1 MTRSDRTTA
10 THVIEALRKGIPPRH
25 GVGLYS
31 VGHEKLL
38 DGISKYH
45 LTGIED
51 QGIIRFLSGS
61 WGSGKTHFFRLVRE
75 LAFKND
81 CLVSNV
87 ELNVHEA
94 ALDKFERVFYSIIS
108 NVMTPLYY
116 EEDMSQ
122 EAAPFGQVVRESLA
136 YLAIGQREIG
146 AEITHDEYTRA
157 SQVLMAD
164 RGIDIDFKKMI
175 QHYWETFLPEAAEPS
190 IQEQTRA
197 EVLQWFSGEGTVGS
211 YRRRF
216 GVTKIVSKDN
226 AKLMLRSL
234 AAFVRLS
241 GYKGLVILFDEAE
254 QAYSIMR
261 TSQLKDA
268 QNNLLSLINNIE
280 GLTGIYMIY
289 ATTPDFYSDP
299 KKGIVIYGA
308 LAGRIGKPE
317 DRPPRA
323 LQNVWN
329 FDAEETALA
338 DYVTAAKKIRQV
350 YLKAH
355 PGAEGE
361 IPNDAEVEGFVDTLF
376 QQHPSFS
383 GVRFWRVLVTA
394 LVAHFDDIIGGDVRP
409 MERLYDDVIDRLR
422 EE

>member
-10 THVIEALRKGIPPRH
+10 THVVEALRKGIPPRH

-45 LTGIED
+45 LYGIED
-51 QGIIRFLSGS
+51 QGIIRFMSGS
-61 WGSGKTHFFRLVRE
+61 WGAGKTHFFRLLRE
-75 LAFKND
+75 LAFKSD

-87 ELNVHEA
+87 ELNVHDA

-108 NVMTPLYY
+108 SVMTPLYY
-116 EEDMSQ
+116 EEDMGD
-122 EAAPFGQVVRESLA
+122 EAAPFGQVVRESLS
-136 YLAIGQREIG
+136 YLATGQRDLG
-146 AEITHDEYTRA
+146 NEITYEAYQKA
-157 SQVLMAD
+157 SQMLMAD
-164 RGIDIDFKKMI
+164 RHIDIDFKKMI
-175 QHYWETFLPEAAEPS
+175 QKYWETFLPEAAEPL

-197 EVLQWFSGEGTVGS
+197 EVLQWFSGEGTIGD

-216 GVTKIVSKDN
+216 GVTKIVNKDN

-261 TSQLKDA
+261 TAQLKDA

-280 GLTGIYMIY
+280 NLTGIYMIY
-289 ATTPDFYSDP
+289 ATTPDFYTDP

-308 LAGRIGKPE
+308 LAGRVGKPE
-317 DRPPRA
+317 EHAPRA

-329 FDAEETALA
+329 FDAEETALT
-338 DYVTAAKKIRQV
+338 DYIAAAKKIRQV
-350 YLKAH
+350 YLLAY
-355 PGAEGE
+355 PGTEEE
-361 IPNDAEVEGFVDTLF
+361 IPDESEVGSIVDDLF
-376 QQHPSFS
+376 KQHPTFS

-394 LVAHFDDIIGGDVRP
+394 LVTHFDDIIGGDVRP
-409 MERLYDDVIDRLR
+409 VEKLYDDVIDRLR

>member
-1 MTRSDRTTA
+1 MSRSERTTA
-10 THVIEALRKGIPPRH
+10 IHVVEALRKGIPPRH

-45 LTGIED
+45 LQGIED
-51 QGIIRFLSGS
+51 QGIIRFMSGS
-61 WGSGKTHFFRLVRE
+61 WGAGKTHFFRLVRE
-75 LAFKND
+75 LAFKHE

-87 ELNVHEA
+87 ELNVHDA

-108 NVMTPLYY
+108 SITTPLYY
-116 EEDMSQ
+116 EEDTGQ
-122 EAAPFGQVVRESLA
+122 EAAPFGAVVRESLA
-136 YLAIGQREIG
+136 YLATGLRDIGN
-146 AEITHDEYTRA
+146 EITHDGYQKA
-157 SQVLMAD
+157 SETLMTD
-164 RGIDIDFKKMI
+164 RSIDIDFKKMI
-175 QHYWETFLPEAAEPS
+175 QKYWETFLPEAAEPI

-197 EVLQWFSGEGTVGS
+197 EILQWFSGEGSAGT

-254 QAYSIMR
+254 QAFSIMK

-280 GLTGIYMIY
+280 GLTGLYMIY
-289 ATTPDFYSDP
+289 ATTPDFYTDP
-299 KKGIVIYGA
+299 KKGIIIYGA

-317 DRPPRA
+317 DRAPRA

-338 DYVTAAKKIRQV
+338 DYIAAARKIRAV

-355 PGAEGE
+355 PGTEKDIPDEG
-361 IPNDAEVEGFVDTLF
+361 AVESFVDALF
-376 QQHPSFS
+376 QQHPTFS

-394 LVAHFDDIIGGDVRP
+394 LVTHFDDILDGDVRP
-409 MERLYDDVIDRLR
+409 VEKLYDHVIDRLR